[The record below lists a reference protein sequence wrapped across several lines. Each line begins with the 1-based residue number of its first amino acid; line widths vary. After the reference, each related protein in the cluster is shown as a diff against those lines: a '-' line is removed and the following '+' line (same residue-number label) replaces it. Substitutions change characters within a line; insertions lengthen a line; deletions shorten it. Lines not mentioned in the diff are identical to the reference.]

1 MRDRL
6 TLDSLPLE
14 SAHCNL
20 CEAALYEH
28 ALHNEEGILAFG
40 GPLVVRTGKYTGRSP
55 YDKFVVRENSSSE
68 KIWWGDVNRAF
79 PPESFDR
86 LYDKI
91 LQHLGRRPFYV
102 QDCFAGADPEHSIP
116 IRVVTEQA
124 WHSLFARHLFI
135 NPASGSQSPAS
146 SPEFTVLHAP
156 GCKADPA
163 TDQTRSEAFVLL
175 HFGRRLILI
184 GGTSY
189 AGEIK
194 KAMFT
199 ALNYYYPL
207 RSVLSMHCS
216 VNEGQEG
223 DTAVFFGL
231 SGTGKTTLSTVQDRK
246 LIGDDEHGWDDKG
259 VFNFEGGCYAKVIRL
274 SADAEPEIF
283 GCTRTFGTV
292 LENVVVDPRTRRLDL
307 DDDSLTEN
315 TRAGYPLSFIPN
327 SVEQGVGRH
336 PSHIFMLTADAFGI
350 LPPVAKLSPA
360 QAMYHFLSGYTAKLA
375 GTERGIQEPEATF
388 STCFGSPFLPLHPSL
403 YAELLGR
410 KMKEHRTSCWL
421 INTGWSGGPFGE
433 GKRIDIDY
441 TRSLIRAA
449 LNGELEEAA
458 YEVEPLFGLSIPA
471 SCPGVPREI
480 LRPRDTWRDPAAYD
494 AKGRELAGL
503 FKENF
508 ASFAD
513 EVDADVLRA
522 GPRI

>member
-1 MRDRL
+1 ME
-6 TLDSLPLE
+6 SLPLE
-14 SAHCNL
+14 EAHCNL
-20 CEAALYEH
+20 CQAALYEH
-28 ALHNEEGILAFG
+28 ALQNREGILAFG
-40 GPLVVRTGKYTGRSP
+40 GPLVVQTGKYTGRSP
-55 YDKFVVRENSSSE
+55 YDKFVVQEESSSDR
-68 KIWWGDVNRAF
+68 IWWGEVNRPF
-79 PPESFDR
+79 SQESFER
-86 LYDKI
+86 LYEKM
-91 LQHLGRRPFYV
+91 LHHLGRRPFYV
-102 QDCFAGADPEHSIP
+102 QDCCAGADPEHRIP
-116 IRVVTEQA
+116 LRVITEQA
-124 WHSLFARHLFI
+124 WHSLFAKHLFI
-135 NPASGSQSPAS
+135 NPVSGSRKPATE
-146 SPEFTVLHAP
+146 PEFTVLHAP
-156 GCKADPA
+156 GCKADPG
-163 TDQTRSEAFVLL
+163 TDGTRSEAFVLL
-175 HFGRRLILI
+175 HFGRGLILI

-194 KAMFT
+194 KAVFT

-259 VFNFEGGCYAKVIRL
+259 LFNFEGGCYAKVIRL
-274 SADAEPEIF
+274 SAEAEPEIF
-283 GCTRTFGTV
+283 GCTRAFGTV
-292 LENVVVDPRTRRLDL
+292 LENVAVDPWTRRLDL

-327 SVEQGVGRH
+327 SVEQGQGRH

-350 LPPVAKLSPA
+350 LPPVAKLSTA

-375 GTERGIQEPEATF
+375 GTERGIQEPQATF
-388 STCFGSPFLPLHPSL
+388 STCFGSPFLPLPPSL

-410 KMKEHRTSCWL
+410 KMEEHKTSCWL

-433 GKRIDIDY
+433 GRRIDIDH

-449 LNGELEEAA
+449 LNGQLEEVA

-494 AKGRELAGL
+494 EKGRELARL

-508 ASFAD
+508 ASFAG
-513 EVDADVLRA
+513 EVEPRVLQA
-522 GPRI
+522 GPRS

>member
-1 MRDRL
+1 
-6 TLDSLPLE
+6 
-14 SAHCNL
+14 
-20 CEAALYEH
+20 
-28 ALHNEEGILAFG
+28 
-40 GPLVVRTGKYTGRSP
+40 
-55 YDKFVVRENSSSE
+55 
-68 KIWWGDVNRAF
+68 
-79 PPESFDR
+79 
-86 LYDKI
+86 
-91 LQHLGRRPFYV
+91 
-102 QDCFAGADPEHSIP
+102 
-116 IRVVTEQA
+116 
-124 WHSLFARHLFI
+124 
-135 NPASGSQSPAS
+135 
-146 SPEFTVLHAP
+146 
-156 GCKADPA
+156 
-163 TDQTRSEAFVLL
+163 
-175 HFGRRLILI
+175 
-184 GGTSY
+184 
-189 AGEIK
+189 
-194 KAMFT
+194 
-199 ALNYYYPL
+199 
-207 RSVLSMHCS
+207 
-216 VNEGQEG
+216 
-223 DTAVFFGL
+223 
-231 SGTGKTTLSTVQDRK
+231 VQDRK

-292 LENVVVDPRTRRLDL
+292 LENVVVDPWTRRLDL

-494 AKGRELAGL
+494 EKGRELAGL
-503 FKENF
+503 FQENF

-513 EVDADVLRA
+513 EVDADVLQA
-522 GPRI
+522 GPRS